1 MKKIWIYCIIF
12 FIIIIV
18 IYNVFNTSNIVLYIN
33 WNIKLP
39 KPNKVDV
46 IYNYQYREGEDLEIW
61 HYNDKKI
68 NKIINN
74 KSSKKIDKINKEF
87 IKQKLNDYYIVL
99 DDNEKDLFNTSV
111 NIDFLIQE
119 ENYFIYYE
127 KDKSWILLVIEYKS
141 KDMYYFNNIW

>member
-12 FIIIIV
+12 FIIIVV

-46 IYNYQYREGEDLEIW
+46 VYNYQYREGEDLEIW

-87 IKQKLNDYYIVL
+87 IKQKLNDYYIIL
-99 DDNEKDLFNTSV
+99 DDNEKDLFNTNV

-141 KDMYYFNNIW
+141 KNMYYFNNIW

>member
-12 FIIIIV
+12 FIIIVV

-46 IYNYQYREGEDLEIW
+46 VYNYQYREGEDLEIW

-99 DDNEKDLFNTSV
+99 DDNEKDLFNTNV

-141 KDMYYFNNIW
+141 KNMYYFNNIW